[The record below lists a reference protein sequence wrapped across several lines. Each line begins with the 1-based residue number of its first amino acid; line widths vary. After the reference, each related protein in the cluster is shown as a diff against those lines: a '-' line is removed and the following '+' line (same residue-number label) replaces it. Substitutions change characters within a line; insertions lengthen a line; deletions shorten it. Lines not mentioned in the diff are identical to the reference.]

1 MHRLKSIFRVS
12 MKRLTQCIALDLYV
26 SEKMRVKRVFSVAEV
41 SLWGLSRVGKYVVS
55 WCYMWE
61 RNWKVG
67 ELSCGK
73 LSYCV
78 ATVK

>member
-1 MHRLKSIFRVS
+1 
-12 MKRLTQCIALDLYV
+12 MKATQGIALDLFV
-26 SEKMRVKRVFSVAEV
+26 SEKMRVQRVFSVAEV
-41 SLWGLSRVGKYVVS
+41 SLWGLSRVGKHVVS

-67 ELSCGK
+67 ELSCSK
-73 LSYCV
+73 PSYCV